1 MPTWLKVTKMCLM
14 MKKLLI
20 SAVMMLM
27 VVLGAKAE
35 EQQKFSPEK
44 FQAALEQYITNEA
57 GFTPEES
64 AKFFPLYREM
74 QKKQRAVYHE
84 MRELFKAPSDE
95 ASSKR
100 AIQRRDQLEME
111 LKSIQQTYHNKF
123 LKVVSA
129 TKVYKSI
136 IAEDQFH
143 RKAFRN
149 WGKHHGAP
157 RK

>member
-1 MPTWLKVTKMCLM
+1 
-14 MKKLLI
+14 MKKLIVICL
-20 SAVMMLM
+20 SFMFAVR
-27 VVLGAKAE
+27 AYAE
-35 EQQKFSPEK
+35 EPQQQQKFSPEK
-44 FQAALEQYITNEA
+44 FQADMEAFITKQACLTPQEA
-57 GFTPEES
+57 S
-64 AKFFPLYREM
+64 AFFPLYREM

-149 WGKHHGAP
+149 WGKGGHRGPA
-157 RK
+157 K

>member
-1 MPTWLKVTKMCLM
+1 M
-14 MKKLLI
+14 MKRLI
-20 SAVMMLM
+20 VSAVLMLM
-27 VVLGAKAE
+27 VVLSVNAE

-44 FQAALEQYITNEA
+44 FQADLEQYITNEA
-57 GFTPEES
+57 GFTTEEA

-74 QKKQRAVYHE
+74 QQKQRVVYNK
-84 MRELFKAPSDE
+84 MRELFKVPSDE
-95 ASSKR
+95 VSSKR

-143 RKAFRN
+143 RRTFRN
-149 WGKHHGAP
+149 WGKHNGGP

>member
-1 MPTWLKVTKMCLM
+1 MR
-14 MKKLLI
+14 KLLFSTVI
-20 SAVMMLM
+20 MIM
-27 VVLGAKAE
+27 VVLGASAE

-44 FQAALEQYITNEA
+44 FQADLEQYITTEA
-57 GFTPEES
+57 GLTNEEA

-74 QKKQRAVYHE
+74 QQKQRAVYNK

-100 AIQRRDQLEME
+100 AIQRRDQYEIE
-111 LKSIQQTYHNKF
+111 LRSIQQTYHNKF

-143 RKAFRN
+143 RRAFRN
-149 WGKHHGAP
+149 WGQGGHRGGP

>member
-1 MPTWLKVTKMCLM
+1 
-14 MKKLLI
+14 MKKLLV
-20 SAVMMLM
+20 SAVLMMM
-27 VVLGAKAE
+27 FILGVNAE

-44 FQAALEQYITNEA
+44 FQADLEQFITNEA
-57 GFTPEES
+57 GFTTEEA

-74 QKKQRAVYHE
+74 QQKQRAVYNK

-100 AIQRRDQLEME
+100 AIQRRDQYEIE
-111 LKSIQQTYHNKF
+111 LRSIQQTYHNKF

-143 RKAFRN
+143 RRAFRN
-149 WGKHHGAP
+149 WGQGGHRGGQ

>member
-1 MPTWLKVTKMCLM
+1 
-14 MKKLLI
+14 MKKLLV
-20 SAVMMLM
+20 SAVLMMM
-27 VVLGAKAE
+27 FVLGVNAE

-44 FQAALEQYITNEA
+44 FQADLEQFITNEA
-57 GFTPEES
+57 GFTTEE
-64 AKFFPLYREM
+64 AA
-74 QKKQRAVYHE
+74 QQKQRAVYNK

-100 AIQRRDQLEME
+100 AIQRRDQYEIE
-111 LKSIQQTYHNKF
+111 LRSIQQTYHNKF

-143 RKAFRN
+143 RRAFRN
-149 WGKHHGAP
+149 WGQGGHRGGP

>member
-1 MPTWLKVTKMCLM
+1 
-14 MKKLLI
+14 MKKLLV
-20 SAVMMLM
+20 STVLMLM
-27 VVLGAKAE
+27 VVLSVNAE

-57 GFTPEES
+57 GLTPEES

-74 QKKQRAVYHE
+74 QQKQRVVYNK
-84 MRELFKAPSDE
+84 MRELFKVPSDE

-143 RKAFRN
+143 RRAFRN
-149 WGKHHGAP
+149 WGQGHRNGGGP